1 MSSEATNPENQLFTS
16 QRIADYLRALPD
28 VAMKTLVDGLV
39 VAVLDFTGDAEQFDD
54 ITLLA
59 VRYAGPQAARTN
71 EP

>member
-1 MSSEATNPENQLFTS
+1 
-16 QRIADYLRALPD
+16 
-28 VAMKTLVDGLV
+28 MKTLVDGLV